1 MSAPASCFNHE
12 TGRHLSVGSARIYYE
27 LHGRDTDPPLVFL
40 HGGMGTIEDFN
51 GVLTRLQGR
60 HWLIGIDSRGQG
72 RSTLGS
78 DGLSYQLIQTDVQ
91 AVLDHLGLRQVDV
104 IGFSDGGI
112 AALRLAS
119 ASGASPGASSA
130 SRIRKLVCIGT
141 DMSFEADGPLREI
154 YQRVTP
160 QSWRA
165 KFPGTYDVYQR
176 VNPEPAFD
184 ALVEAIV
191 QMWQDTTPQGYPG
204 GSVQRIT
211 SELLVVHGDDD
222 HLVSRQRTFALAEQ
236 VKGARLLNIPFAGH
250 VAHDDQ
256 PELAMLGINAFL
268 QHQPDHL
275 GGHPA

>member
-1 MSAPASCFNHE
+1 MNAPAPRFNHE
-12 TGRHLSVGSARIYYE
+12 TGRHLTVGSARIYHE

-51 GVLTRLQGR
+51 GVLPRLQGR

-78 DGLSYQLIQTDVQ
+78 DGLSYALIQADVQ
-91 AVLDHLGLRQVDV
+91 AVLDHLGLKQVDV

-112 AALRLAS
+112 AALRLAA
-119 ASGASPGASSA
+119 ASPAAPGASPA

-141 DMSFEADGPLREI
+141 DMSFKADGPLREI

-160 QSWRA
+160 QAWRE
-165 KFPGTYDVYQR
+165 KFPETFEVYQR

-184 ALVEAIV
+184 TLVETIV
-191 QMWQDTTPQGYPG
+191 RMWQDEGPQGYPG
-204 GSVQRIT
+204 DAVRRIT

-222 HLVSRQRTFALAEQ
+222 HLVSRQNTWALVDQ

-256 PELAMLGINAFL
+256 PALAMLGVNLFL
-268 QHQPDHL
+268 QHQAD
-275 GGHPA
+275 AVVEQA